1 MLFGFVARYVKGYPP
16 NSPYI
21 GSSPTLCHLLAEK
34 APFCCLRL
42 DQVGSRCSFNL
53 VTQITYCL
61 NHSLSSLSVLHFIKA
76 ILKYLHVS
84 ESFLSLQ
91 GCRHNSFEDAK
102 AYGFKNKLIIVSAET
117 AGNGLYNFIV
127 PLRAYYRPRK
137 ELNPIVLLLDNPWV
151 RPRAHT
157 PATRTLSLSSPFT
170 PSFTVS
176 HRETLCMLKA
186 CVSRALRTRLWRRDS
201 IVSPDVRLVL
211 YRLQWRC
218 VLSDKENKNAALCT
232 SRRSPW

>member
-61 NHSLSSLSVLHFIKA
+61 NHSLSPLSVLHFIKA

-84 ESFLSLQ
+84 EFFLSLQ

-151 RPRAHT
+151 RPRGAHT
-157 PATRTLSLSSPFT
+157 RLPYAHCPFLLPSLHPSPFHT
-170 PSFTVS
+170 GKHYV
-176 HRETLCMLKA
+176 C
-186 CVSRALRTRLWRRDS
+186 
-201 IVSPDVRLVL
+201 
-211 YRLQWRC
+211 
-218 VLSDKENKNAALCT
+218 
-232 SRRSPW
+232 

>member
-1 MLFGFVARYVKGYPP
+1 MLFGLICRYVKGYPP

-42 DQVGSRCSFNL
+42 DQVGSHCSL
-53 VTQITYCL
+53 VTQLLTASIIT
-61 NHSLSSLSVLHFIKA
+61 SSFCPPFHKSKPEIPVRFFFSVPT
-76 ILKYLHVS
+76 
-84 ESFLSLQ
+84 Q

-137 ELNPIVLLLDNPWV
+137 ELNPIVLLLDNP
-151 RPRAHT
+151 
-157 PATRTLSLSSPFT
+157 
-170 PSFTVS
+170 
-176 HRETLCMLKA
+176 
-186 CVSRALRTRLWRRDS
+186 
-201 IVSPDVRLVL
+201 
-211 YRLQWRC
+211 
-218 VLSDKENKNAALCT
+218 
-232 SRRSPW
+232 

>member
-1 MLFGFVARYVKGYPP
+1 MKRVIHAVAFVARYVKGYPP

-42 DQVGSRCSFNL
+42 DQVGWRCGFNL
-53 VTQITYCL
+53 VTQLFMVSVFFRCSFPCPSVLLLSKQTFSTCVF
-61 NHSLSSLSVLHFIKA
+61 LSSA
-76 ILKYLHVS
+76 
-84 ESFLSLQ
+84 Q

-127 PLRAYYRPRK
+127 PLRAYYRSRK

-151 RPRAHT
+151 APVNT
-157 PATRTLSLSSPFT
+157 
-170 PSFTVS
+170 
-176 HRETLCMLKA
+176 
-186 CVSRALRTRLWRRDS
+186 
-201 IVSPDVRLVL
+201 I
-211 YRLQWRC
+211 
-218 VLSDKENKNAALCT
+218 
-232 SRRSPW
+232 